1 MAISSRS
8 SNALSALFAATTKQR
23 LMPRDEQPKDLNLD
37 LIAMV
42 QRARMLHD
50 ATARPSDL
58 AAVYW
63 IEAKRIKGGYPAPTA
78 KAGEWRV
85 SLLAATADEAWEQ
98 VKALTLA
105 GKLGYKSK
113 VSTRPA
119 AGQADP
125 DQRLLCVRTY
135 DADDRADVERV
146 KSALLAIGFTG
157 LEYVADKT

>member
-1 MAISSRS
+1 
-8 SNALSALFAATTKQR
+8 
-23 LMPRDEQPKDLNLD
+23 MPKDEQPSDLNLD
-37 LIAMV
+37 LIQMV

-50 ATARPSDL
+50 AAARPSEL

-63 IEAKRIKGGYPAPTA
+63 IEAKRTEGDYPAPTA
-78 KAGEWRV
+78 TAGEWRIPLTIENV
-85 SLLAATADEAWEQ
+85 DAVWAQ

-125 DQRLLCVRTY
+125 QERLLCVRTY
-135 DADDRADVERV
+135 DARDSNDIERV
-146 KSALLAIGFTG
+146 GQALRDSG
-157 LEYVADKT
+157 LSGLGYVADKT

>member
-1 MAISSRS
+1 
-8 SNALSALFAATTKQR
+8 
-23 LMPRDEQPKDLNLD
+23 MPKDEQPSDLNLD
-37 LIAMV
+37 LIQMV

-50 ATARPSDL
+50 ATARPSEL

-63 IEAKRIKGGYPAPTA
+63 IEAKRTEGDYPAPTA
-78 KAGEWRV
+78 TAGEWRIPLTIENV
-85 SLLAATADEAWEQ
+85 DAVWAQ

-125 DQRLLCVRTY
+125 QERLLCVRTY
-135 DADDRADVERV
+135 DARDSNDVERV
-146 KSALLAIGFTG
+146 GQALRDTG
-157 LEYVADKT
+157 LSGLDYVADKT

>member
-1 MAISSRS
+1 
-8 SNALSALFAATTKQR
+8 
-23 LMPRDEQPKDLNLD
+23 MPKDEQPSDLNLD
-37 LIAMV
+37 LIQLV

-50 ATARPSDL
+50 AAARPSEL

-63 IEAKRIKGGYPAPTA
+63 IEAKRTEGDYPAPTA
-78 KAGEWRV
+78 TAGEWRIPLTIENV
-85 SLLAATADEAWEQ
+85 DSVWAQ

-125 DQRLLCVRTY
+125 QERLLCVRTY
-135 DADDRADVERV
+135 DARDSNDVERV
-146 KSALLAIGFTG
+146 GQALRAIA
-157 LEYVADKT
+157 LDALHYVADKS